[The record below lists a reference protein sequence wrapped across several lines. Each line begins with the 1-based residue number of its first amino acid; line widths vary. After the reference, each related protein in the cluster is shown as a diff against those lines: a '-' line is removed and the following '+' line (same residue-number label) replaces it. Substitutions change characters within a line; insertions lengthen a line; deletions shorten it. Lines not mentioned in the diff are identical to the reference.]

1 MHTELFSLRPTVTC
15 GNGKAVNILPLLTG
29 KVVHINI
36 FSQ

>member
-1 MHTELFSLRPTVTC
+1 MHTEVFSLKPAVTC
-15 GNGKAVNILPLLTG
+15 SNGKAVNILPLLTG